1 MRLKKLVLLL
11 GLLVLVTLSLERG
24 YAEVESMNV
33 GVKGLKCGF
42 CVKKAEGGL
51 HDINWIKSAHVD
63 LDASV
68 AHIMVKKGMPI
79 DLEELN
85 QKVEG
90 SGFTPEKV
98 EITATGE
105 LTQYDGNAALR
116 MKGSGQVFLLTDEY
130 VTDKDDAIQG
140 VRSLKG
146 ISDKKLKELKEV
158 SLDGKK
164 EVTITGL
171 AHAHEILSLA
181 ISVEKIERRQK

>member
-1 MRLKKLVLLL
+1 MRLKKLVLVL

-33 GVKGLKCGF
+33 GVKGLKCEF

-85 QKVEG
+85 QKVKG

-98 EITATGE
+98 EITATGQ
-105 LTQYDGNAALR
+105 LTQYDGYAALR
-116 MKGSGQVFLLTDEY
+116 MKGSGQMFLLTDEY
-130 VTDKDDAIQG
+130 VTDKDDVIQG
-140 VRSLKG
+140 VKSVKG
-146 ISDKKLKELKEV
+146 ISDKKLKDLKEV
-158 SLDGKK
+158 SLDGEK
-164 EVTITGL
+164 EVTITGFAYSSKTL
-171 AHAHEILSLA
+171 FTALT
-181 ISVEKIERRQK
+181 VEKIERRQK